1 MKSRISTADLF
12 AKAKVGL
19 GASKQVGSDC
29 YGYYI
34 SFVDPKTK
42 TIGLYTPKHWFKRDW
57 TEGHMEHDPFDPK
70 AKPEFWLQAY
80 RGKWYYYDM
89 KTKTRL
95 HTQHPICIG
104 HCSFYQNPSY

>member
-1 MKSRISTADLF
+1 MRSKMSTADLF
-12 AKAKVGL
+12 ALAKVGE
-19 GASKQVGSDC
+19 GATYSIGSDS
-29 YGYYI
+29 YGYFI
-34 SFVDPKTK
+34 TEVDPKSK

-57 TEGHMEHDPFDPK
+57 TDGDMVHDDFDPD

-95 HTQHPICIG
+95 HTQHPIHIG
-104 HCSFYQNPSY
+104 YCCFYQDPSL